1 MLIEPCNLTDQ
12 KARIFVIGVG
22 GGGGNAL
29 NRMIE
34 EGMTNVDFV
43 AINTD
48 AQDLEYNNSQTKLQI
63 GKELTQGLGAG
74 ANSDIGREAVVENKE
89 VIIKTLSNANMV
101 FITAGMGGGTG
112 TGAAPAIAAISKEL
126 GILTVGVV
134 TQPFKF
140 EGPMRK
146 NRAIEGIKELKKNCD
161 TLIVIPNET
170 ILEITDIKTTVKESF
185 KIADEV
191 LLQATKGISD
201 LINVPG
207 EINLDFADVSRV
219 MLNGGDAI
227 MGTGLARGEERA
239 ILAAQQAI
247 NSPLLQNKSIK
258 GAKGV
263 LINITSSEDLGIHEL
278 NQASELI
285 YKAAGYDSDGHAEQ
299 EHGEII
305 HGFTIDNSLDDE
317 VRVTVIA
324 TGIDSND
331 LDDRSK
337 ILDSSNNRYDIP
349 DHNHNNPQ
357 TSINIINSNSEP
369 KSKNDITSNNLGVSN
384 SPIKDELDSN
394 NTSDGELN
402 ISNNSIED
410 ELDANDNSVPVFGE
424 DLDVPAYL
432 RNNR

>member
-1 MLIEPCNLTDQ
+1 MLIEPGTLMDQ

-34 EGMTNVDFV
+34 EGMGNVEFI

-74 ANSDIGREAVVENKE
+74 ANSDIGEKAVEENKE

-112 TGAAPAIAAISKEL
+112 TGAAPAIAAIAKEL

-134 TQPFKF
+134 TQPFMF

-146 NRAIEGIKELKKNCD
+146 RRAEKGIIELKKNCD
-161 TLIVIPNET
+161 TLLVIPNET
-170 ILEITDIKTTVKESF
+170 LLEITDLKATVKESF
-185 KIADEV
+185 KIADTV

-207 EINLDFADVSRV
+207 LINLDFADVSRV

-227 MGTGLARGEERA
+227 MGTGMARGEERA
-239 ILAAQQAI
+239 LLAAQEAI

-278 NQASELI
+278 NQASDLI
-285 YKAAGYDSDGHAEQ
+285 YKAAGYDSQSENDQ

-305 HGFTIDNSLDDE
+305 HGFTVDNSLNDE

-324 TGIDSND
+324 TG
-331 LDDRSK
+331 LDEPCIEEPNVTQEFREEEIGDRFT
-337 ILDSSNNRYDIP
+337 IP
-349 DHNHNNPQ
+349 DHAYNNPQ
-357 TSINIINSNSEP
+357 TSINILNKNDETEKDDSELEILNNNSNDETESE
-369 KSKNDITSNNLGVSN
+369 K
-384 SPIKDELDSN
+384 
-394 NTSDGELN
+394 
-402 ISNNSIED
+402 
-410 ELDANDNSVPVFGE
+410 SVPVFGD
-424 DLDVPAYL
+424 DLDIPAYL
-432 RNNR
+432 RNRNHNS

>member
-1 MLIEPCNLTDQ
+1 MLIEPGNLMDQ

-43 AINTD
+43 AMNTD

-74 ANSDIGREAVVENKE
+74 ANSDIGKQAVEENKE
-89 VIIKTLSNANMV
+89 IIVKTLNKANMV

-112 TGAAPAIAAISKEL
+112 TGAAPAIARISKEL

-134 TQPFKF
+134 TRPFKF

-146 NRAIEGIKELKKNCD
+146 KRAEEGVLELKKSCD
-161 TLIVIPNET
+161 TVLVIPNET
-170 ILEITDIKTTVKESF
+170 LLEITDESTTVMDTF
-185 KIADEV
+185 KIADTV

-207 EINLDFADVSRV
+207 LINLDFADVSRV
-219 MLNGGDAI
+219 MRNGGDAI
-227 MGTGLARGEERA
+227 MGTGRARGEERA
-239 ILAAQQAI
+239 ILAANQAI

-258 GAKGV
+258 GARGV
-263 LINITSSEDLGIHEL
+263 LINITSSDDLGIHEL
-278 NQASELI
+278 EQASNII
-285 YKAAGYDSDGHAEQ
+285 YKAAGYDSDEQ
-299 EHGEII
+299 IQQDHGEII
-305 HGFTIDNSLDDE
+305 HGCTIDNSLKDE

-324 TGIDSND
+324 TGLDKDSDSN
-331 LDDRSK
+331 
-337 ILDSSNNRYDIP
+337 LDSDSENYTEPVNIDRYTMP
-349 DHNHNNPQ
+349 DHNYNNPQ
-357 TSINIINSNSEP
+357 TSINIMNKNEELLDQKNEEEKVERIDSEVKLEVESNE
-369 KSKNDITSNNLGVSN
+369 
-384 SPIKDELDSN
+384 
-394 NTSDGELN
+394 
-402 ISNNSIED
+402 SI
-410 ELDANDNSVPVFGE
+410 PVFGGD

-432 RNNR
+432 RNRNVD

>member
-1 MLIEPCNLTDQ
+1 MLIEPGNLIDQ
-12 KARIFVIGVG
+12 KARIVVVGVG

-34 EGMTNVDFV
+34 EGMNSVDFV

-74 ANSDIGREAVVENKE
+74 ANSDIGEKAVEENKE
-89 VIIKTLSNANMV
+89 IIIKTLSNANMV

-134 TQPFKF
+134 TQPFMF

-146 NRAIEGIKELKKNCD
+146 IRADKGIVELKKNCD
-161 TLIVIPNET
+161 TLLVIPNET
-170 ILEITDIKTTVKESF
+170 LLEITDLKATVKESF
-185 KIADEV
+185 KIADTV

-207 EINLDFADVSRV
+207 LINLDFADVSRV
-219 MLNGGDAI
+219 MQDGGEAI
-227 MGTGLARGEERA
+227 MGTGMATGEERA
-239 ILAAQQAI
+239 ILAAQEAI

-258 GAKGV
+258 GARGV

-278 NQASELI
+278 NQASALI
-285 YKAAGYDSDGHAEQ
+285 YKAAGYDSDNDYDQ

-305 HGFTIDNSLDDE
+305 HGFTVDNTLNDE

-324 TGIDSND
+324 TGLDQGDKPKINDSEVKTNE
-331 LDDRSK
+331 
-337 ILDSSNNRYDIP
+337 NRYQIP
-349 DHNHNNPQ
+349 DHDYNNPQ
-357 TSINIINSNSEP
+357 TSINILNNNIEEE
-369 KSKNDITSNNLGVSN
+369 NDREI
-384 SPIKDELDSN
+384 PDEVNDSN
-394 NTSDGELN
+394 VEEEVS
-402 ISNNSIED
+402 INNND
-410 ELDANDNSVPVFGE
+410 EIPVFGD
-424 DLDVPAYL
+424 DLEVPTYL
-432 RNNR
+432 RNRSSE

>member
-1 MLIEPCNLTDQ
+1 MLIEPGNLMDQ
-12 KARIFVIGVG
+12 KARIVVVGVG

-34 EGMTNVDFV
+34 EGMNNVDFI

-74 ANSDIGREAVVENKE
+74 ANSDIGEKAVEENKE
-89 VIIKTLSNANMV
+89 LIIKTLSTANMV

-134 TQPFKF
+134 TQPFMF

-146 NRAIEGIKELKKNCD
+146 KRADKGIKELKKNCD
-161 TLIVIPNET
+161 TLLVIPNET
-170 ILEITDIKTTVKESF
+170 LLEITDLKATVKESF
-185 KIADEV
+185 KIADTV

-207 EINLDFADVSRV
+207 LINLDFADVSRV
-219 MLNGGDAI
+219 MQDGGEAI
-227 MGTGLARGEERA
+227 MGSGIARGEERA
-239 ILAAQQAI
+239 ILAAQEAI

-258 GAKGV
+258 GARGV

-278 NQASELI
+278 NQASDLI
-285 YKAAGYDSDGHAEQ
+285 YKAAGYDSDNDYDQ

-305 HGFTIDNSLDDE
+305 HGFTVDNSLNDE

-324 TGIDSND
+324 TG
-331 LDDRSK
+331 LDQPKEEQSQNVKENQTQER
-337 ILDSSNNRYDIP
+337 RYQIP
-349 DHNHNNPQ
+349 DHDYNNPQ
-357 TSINIINSNSEP
+357 TSIDILNSNKSE
-369 KSKNDITSNNLGVSN
+369 SIIENDSL
-384 SPIKDELDSN
+384 
-394 NTSDGELN
+394 LN
-402 ISNNSIED
+402 IVAKKEALLRIQKI
-410 ELDANDNSVPVFGE
+410 FR
-424 DLDVPAYL
+424 YL
-432 RNNR
+432 EMI

>member
-1 MLIEPCNLTDQ
+1 MLIEPGNLMDQ
-12 KARIFVIGVG
+12 KARIVVVGVG

-34 EGMTNVDFV
+34 EGMNNVDFI

-74 ANSDIGREAVVENKE
+74 ANSDIGEKAVEENKE
-89 VIIKTLSNANMV
+89 LIIKTLSTANMV

-134 TQPFKF
+134 TQPFMF

-146 NRAIEGIKELKKNCD
+146 KRADKGIKELKKNCD
-161 TLIVIPNET
+161 TLLVIPNET
-170 ILEITDIKTTVKESF
+170 LLEITDLKATVKESF
-185 KIADEV
+185 KIADTV

-207 EINLDFADVSRV
+207 LINLDFADVSRV
-219 MLNGGDAI
+219 MQDGGEAI
-227 MGTGLARGEERA
+227 MGSGIARGEERA
-239 ILAAQQAI
+239 ILAAQEAI

-258 GAKGV
+258 GARGV

-278 NQASELI
+278 NQASDLI
-285 YKAAGYDSDGHAEQ
+285 YKAAGYDSDNDYDQ

-305 HGFTIDNSLDDE
+305 HGFTVDNSLNDE

-324 TGIDSND
+324 TG
-331 LDDRSK
+331 LDQPKEEQSQNVKENQTQER
-337 ILDSSNNRYDIP
+337 RYQIP
-349 DHNHNNPQ
+349 DHDYNNPQ
-357 TSINIINSNSEP
+357 TSIDILNSNKSESIIENDSSVEYS
-369 KSKNDITSNNLGVSN
+369 SKERSAVENPEDIQ
-384 SPIKDELDSN
+384 
-394 NTSDGELN
+394 
-402 ISNNSIED
+402 
-410 ELDANDNSVPVFGE
+410 VFGD
-424 DLDVPAYL
+424 DLDVPTYL
-432 RNNR
+432 RNRLSD

>member
-1 MLIEPCNLTDQ
+1 MLIEPGNLMDQ
-12 KARIFVIGVG
+12 KARIVVVGVG

-34 EGMTNVDFV
+34 EGMNNVDFI

-74 ANSDIGREAVVENKE
+74 ANSDIGEKAVEENKE
-89 VIIKTLSNANMV
+89 VIIKTLSTANMV

-134 TQPFKF
+134 TQPFMF

-146 NRAIEGIKELKKNCD
+146 KRADKGIKELKKNCD
-161 TLIVIPNET
+161 TLLVIPNET
-170 ILEITDIKTTVKESF
+170 LLEITDLKATVKESF
-185 KIADEV
+185 KIADTV

-207 EINLDFADVSRV
+207 LINLDFADVSRV
-219 MLNGGDAI
+219 MQDGGEAI
-227 MGTGLARGEERA
+227 MGSGIARGEERA
-239 ILAAQQAI
+239 ILAAQEAI

-258 GAKGV
+258 GARGV

-278 NQASELI
+278 NQASDLI
-285 YKAAGYDSDGHAEQ
+285 YKAAGYDSDNDYDQ

-305 HGFTIDNSLDDE
+305 HGFTVDNSLNDE

-324 TGIDSND
+324 TG
-331 LDDRSK
+331 LDQPEQQQSQNVK
-337 ILDSSNNRYDIP
+337 EVQKQETRYQIP
-349 DHNHNNPQ
+349 DHDYNNPQ
-357 TSINIINSNSEP
+357 TSIDILNSNRSE
-369 KSKNDITSNNLGVSN
+369 SV
-384 SPIKDELDSN
+384 
-394 NTSDGELN
+394 
-402 ISNNSIED
+402 IED
-410 ELDANDNSVPVFGE
+410 GKGTESIDDEISPVENSEDIPVFGE
-424 DLDVPAYL
+424 DLDVPTYL
-432 RNNR
+432 RNRLSD

>member
-1 MLIEPCNLTDQ
+1 MLIEPGNLMDQ
-12 KARIFVIGVG
+12 KARIVVVGVG

-34 EGMTNVDFV
+34 EGMNNVDFI

-74 ANSDIGREAVVENKE
+74 ANSDIGEKAVEENKE
-89 VIIKTLSNANMV
+89 LIIKTLSTANMV

-134 TQPFKF
+134 TQPFMF

-146 NRAIEGIKELKKNCD
+146 KRADKGIKELKKNCD
-161 TLIVIPNET
+161 TLLVIPNET
-170 ILEITDIKTTVKESF
+170 LLEITDLKATVKESF
-185 KIADEV
+185 KIADTV

-207 EINLDFADVSRV
+207 LINLDFADVSRV
-219 MLNGGDAI
+219 MQDGGEAI
-227 MGTGLARGEERA
+227 MGSGIARGEERA
-239 ILAAQQAI
+239 ILAAQEAI

-258 GAKGV
+258 GARGV

-278 NQASELI
+278 NQASDLI
-285 YKAAGYDSDGHAEQ
+285 YKAAGYDSDNDYDQ

-305 HGFTIDNSLDDE
+305 HGFTVDNSLNDE

-324 TGIDSND
+324 TG
-331 LDDRSK
+331 LDQPKEEQSQNVKEDQTQER
-337 ILDSSNNRYDIP
+337 RYQIP
-349 DHNHNNPQ
+349 DHDYNNPQ
-357 TSINIINSNSEP
+357 TSIDILNSNKSESIIENDSHVEYS
-369 KSKNDITSNNLGVSN
+369 SKEGSTTENPEDIQ
-384 SPIKDELDSN
+384 
-394 NTSDGELN
+394 
-402 ISNNSIED
+402 
-410 ELDANDNSVPVFGE
+410 VFGD
-424 DLDVPAYL
+424 DLDVPTYL
-432 RNNR
+432 RNRLGD

>member
-1 MLIEPCNLTDQ
+1 MLIEPGNLMDQ
-12 KARIFVIGVG
+12 KARIVVVGVG

-34 EGMTNVDFV
+34 EGMNNVDFI

-74 ANSDIGREAVVENKE
+74 ANSDIGEKAVEENKDL
-89 VIIKTLSNANMV
+89 IIKTLSNANMV

-134 TQPFKF
+134 TQPFMF

-146 NRAIEGIKELKKNCD
+146 RRADKGVVELKKSCD
-161 TLIVIPNET
+161 TLLVIPNET
-170 ILEITDIKTTVKESF
+170 LLEITDLKATVKESF
-185 KIADEV
+185 KIADTV

-207 EINLDFADVSRV
+207 LINLDFADVSRV
-219 MLNGGDAI
+219 MQDGGEAI
-227 MGTGLARGEERA
+227 MGSGIARGEERA
-239 ILAAQQAI
+239 ILAAQEAI

-258 GAKGV
+258 GARGV

-278 NQASELI
+278 NQASDLI
-285 YKAAGYDSDGHAEQ
+285 YKAAGYDSNNDYDQ

-305 HGFTIDNSLDDE
+305 HGFTVDNSLNDE

-324 TGIDSND
+324 TG
-331 LDDRSK
+331 LDQPEKNQAEDNAVK
-337 ILDSSNNRYDIP
+337 TQENRYQIP
-349 DHNHNNPQ
+349 DHNYNNPQ
-357 TSINIINSNSEP
+357 TSIDILNSNRDTIEET
-369 KSKNDITSNNLGVSN
+369 NIH
-384 SPIKDELDSN
+384 E
-394 NTSDGELN
+394 NT
-402 ISNNSIED
+402 IIED
-410 ELDANDNSVPVFGE
+410 EVPDSTNEDIPVFGE
-424 DLDVPAYL
+424 ELEVPTYL
-432 RNNR
+432 RNRVSE

>member
-134 TQPFKF
+134 TKPFKF

-146 NRAIEGIKELKKNCD
+146 KRAIEGIKELKKNCD

-185 KIADEV
+185 KIADDV

-285 YKAAGYDSDGHAEQ
+285 YKAAGYDCDGQTDQ

-305 HGFTIDNSLDDE
+305 HGFTIDNSLNDE

-324 TGIDSND
+324 TGINTND
-331 LDDRSK
+331 IEPDRQPNISE
-337 ILDSSNNRYDIP
+337 NRYNIP
-349 DHNHNNPQ
+349 DHNYNNPQ
-357 TSINIINSNSEP
+357 TSINIINSNQSQTDKKE
-369 KSKNDITSNNLGVSN
+369 DISSNNLNV
-384 SPIKDELDSN
+384 E
-394 NTSDGELN
+394 N
-402 ISNNSIED
+402 IQSTNETDTENNSITD
-410 ELDANDNSVPVFGE
+410 DLSTNDNPVPVFGE